1 MEPKLF
7 GEPEP
12 EPYLKISTPAFSTE
26 ESDSAGWQRDCERRR
41 DVERKG
47 RVRDITHE
55 KEKRQDVE
63 RNTERETREKKRV
76 KVKERVGKGMLR
88 TEKAQ

>member
-12 EPYLKISTPAFSTE
+12 EPEPYLKIPTPAFSTE
-26 ESDSAGWQRDCERRR
+26 ESDSAGGQRDCERRR

-55 KEKRQDVE
+55 KEKIQDVE
-63 RNTERETREKKRV
+63 RGRENKNKQLKIKRESGQRELENEKR
-76 KVKERVGKGMLR
+76 
-88 TEKAQ
+88 